1 MDAQK
6 RAIFARV
13 VVLFRRLGGWYFSF
27 FFRVREHAP
36 PKTNFRCVH
45 EQRGGF
51 PFFPPNSSGVV
62 SRTGHACTHARTHAH
77 APTTERRRTTRR
89 VVRRRGWLDVIT
101 SGQGN
106 TERTLT
112 AASPPPL
119 CFPIATPLQ
128 GGRPKRRSGLLFLIL
143 LVPSP
148 LLSSS
153 SSCFCTR
160 TFHIMTVEAPTTTN
174 RLRVV

>member
-6 RAIFARV
+6 RANVARV
-13 VVLFRRLGGWYFSF
+13 VSSFWGGWYFSF

-51 PFFPPNSSGVV
+51 RSFPPNSSGVV

-77 APTTERRRTTRR
+77 APTTTERRRTTRR
-89 VVRRRGWLDVIT
+89 VVRRRGWLDDVLT

-112 AASPPPL
+112 AASAPPL
-119 CFPIATPLQ
+119 CVPIATPLQ
-128 GGRPKRRSGLLFLIL
+128 GGRPKRRSGLLFRSCL
-143 LVPSP
+143 SP
-148 LLSSS
+148 LL
-153 SSCFCTR
+153 F
-160 TFHIMTVEAPTTTN
+160 F
-174 RLRVV
+174 LLLLLLVVASAHERFTL